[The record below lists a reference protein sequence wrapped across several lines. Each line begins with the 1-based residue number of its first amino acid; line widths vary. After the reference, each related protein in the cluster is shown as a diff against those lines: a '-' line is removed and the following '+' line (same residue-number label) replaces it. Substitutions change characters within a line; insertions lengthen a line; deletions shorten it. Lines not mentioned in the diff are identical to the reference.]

1 MKTFRENVREKN
13 LFSRNQRHS
22 GEYDNLNTDSLDGPY
37 DELNK
42 EKDEYADL
50 NGDYIEGVEAEMD
63 YQHPNYATHIYEKTM
78 QV

>member
-22 GEYDNLNTDSLDGPY
+22 GENDNLNRDSLDGPY